1 MGHDS
6 LELSSQ
12 GLLMP
17 LARAEDLLARLDERV
32 ARSAQ
37 GRGFSERQHFTEAA
51 AALWLDGEL
60 VHVEDLVLHDGRM
73 DVRAPTHEITRAH
86 GVLRARRRIAGNR
99 PDWALSPDGLGV
111 LVAREGEGA
120 PLPVMPAE
128 TPGYAEPTRGEGD
141 QPEPLAEEFA
151 EIDAVLARAGRALAN
166 KGTAQ
171 DVEKLATPWP
181 LPAPTAST
189 GFAEAGEAALGALM
203 RDPDRDETALLGE
216 WLALVRRAEAEALP
230 PVMTAYLAWEAW
242 ERIDP
247 LERQHWLGNLLVAA
261 LLRKSGKTGAHLA
274 GLSGGLRGIS
284 RERRQSRNRA
294 TRCLAFFEALSAAAI
309 AGAKEID
316 RLELAA
322 AQMER
327 RLKGKRR
334 NSRLPRLAELI
345 LSRPVVS
352 AGLIAA
358 ELKITQRAALNLIDE
373 LGVRELTGR
382 GRYRA
387 WGIV

>member
-6 LELSSQ
+6 LDLSSH
-12 GLLMP
+12 GLLKP
-17 LARAEDLLARLDERV
+17 LVRAEDLLARLDERV
-32 ARSAQ
+32 ARSNQ
-37 GRGFSERQHFTEAA
+37 GPGFVERQHFTDAA
-51 AALWLDGEL
+51 AALWLAGEL

-99 PDWALSPDGLGV
+99 PDWALSPAGLGV

-120 PLPVMPAE
+120 PPPVMPAE
-128 TPGYAEPTRGEGD
+128 APGHAERARED
-141 QPEPLAEEFA
+141 DEPEPLAEEFA
-151 EIDAVLARAGRALAN
+151 EIDAVLARAGRTLAE
-166 KGTAQ
+166 KGAVQGADTLSA
-171 DVEKLATPWP
+171 PWP
-181 LPAPTAST
+181 LPAPAASG

-216 WLALVRRAEAEALP
+216 WLTVVRRAEAEALP
-230 PVMTAYLAWEAW
+230 PVMAAFLAWEAW
-242 ERIDP
+242 ERIEP
-247 LERQHWLGNLLVAA
+247 LERQRWLGNLLVAA

-274 GLSGGLRGIS
+274 GLSAGLRDIS
-284 RERRQSRNRA
+284 RERRQSRDRA
-294 TRCLAFFEALSAAAI
+294 TRCLAFLEALSTAAL

-334 NSRLPRLAELI
+334 NSSLPRLAELI
-345 LSRPVVS
+345 LSRPMVS
-352 AGLIAA
+352 AGLVAA
-358 ELKITQRAALNLIDE
+358 ELKVTQRAALNLIDE